1 MWRAIQRRARSIS
14 SKMHLS
20 PNSPICHRWTD
31 RVSLATNH
39 PEQFEVAHEY
49 EFGDFERAIQHVS
62 RPGKTGIVLLKSL
75 AEEGSRVEIGTIGA
89 GAFAQAFA
97 KQALTAGNKIKLS
110 NSRGPDSLRKI
121 DNHLGPGATAATKEE
136 AAACEMVLLAVPWD
150 DVPETLASLP
160 EWNKQ
165 ILIDGTNPFH
175 GRAGEF
181 TLADVG
187 NLSTSQLIAALAP
200 GARVV
205 KALNTIIVPNLEAE
219 PVVNGARRVLFI
231 SADDDGAKKKVEF
244 LLAGFGYSVID
255 LGNLRDGGLIQQAG
269 GPLAGRN
276 LLEEGERHK

>member
-1 MWRAIQRRARSIS
+1 M
-14 SKMHLS
+14 
-20 PNSPICHRWTD
+20 
-31 RVSLATNH
+31 
-39 PEQFEVAHEY
+39 
-49 EFGDFERAIQHVS
+49 
-62 RPGKTGIVLLKSL
+62 
-75 AEEGSRVEIGTIGA
+75 EIGTIGA

-97 KQALTAGNKIKLS
+97 KRALMAGHRVKLS
-110 NSRGPDSLRKI
+110 NHHGPDSLREI
-121 DNHLGPGATAATKEE
+121 VHQLGPGATAVSKEE

-150 DVPETLASLP
+150 NVPETLASLP
-160 EWNKQ
+160 KWNNQ

-175 GRAGEF
+175 GRAGDF

-187 NLSTSQLIAALAP
+187 NLSTSQIVAALAP

-205 KALNTIIVPNLEAE
+205 KALNTIIVPNLEAD
-219 PVVNGARRVLFI
+219 PVVNGTRRALFI
-231 SADDDGAKKKVEF
+231 SADDAGAKKEVET